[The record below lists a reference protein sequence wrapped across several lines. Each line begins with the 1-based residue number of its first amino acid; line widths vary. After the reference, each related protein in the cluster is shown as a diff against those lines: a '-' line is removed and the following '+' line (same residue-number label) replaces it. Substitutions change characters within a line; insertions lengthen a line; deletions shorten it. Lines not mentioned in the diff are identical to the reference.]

1 MPHAEEDARAAAEAA
16 KAPGARVVTDEDKT
30 TYNETA
36 DYETTFTTA
45 LTSTSANT
53 KSVPKA
59 VSKKKGKPKLMA
71 KEKKEQLVPA
81 SLLAC
86 S

>member
-1 MPHAEEDARAAAEAA
+1 MPHAEDDARAAAESA
-16 KAPGARVVTDEDKT
+16 KAPGTSVVTDEDKT

-53 KSVPKA
+53 KTVPKA
-59 VSKKKGKPKLMA
+59 VSKKKGKPKLTA
-71 KEKKEQLVPA
+71 KGKEERLVPA